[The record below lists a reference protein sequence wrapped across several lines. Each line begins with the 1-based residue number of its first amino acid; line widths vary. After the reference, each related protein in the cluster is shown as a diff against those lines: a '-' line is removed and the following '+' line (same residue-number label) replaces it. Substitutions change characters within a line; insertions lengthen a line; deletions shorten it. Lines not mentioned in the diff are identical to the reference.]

1 MSATR
6 AIVAVA
12 QMTSRESVSANLAVI
27 RDFAQRSRS
36 QGASLLCLPE
46 CFDYMGRDKAESLSL
61 AEPLT
66 GPIVSECREIAR
78 SNGLWLSLGGMH
90 EATESASGKIRN
102 THLVIDAGGD
112 IVAMYRKIH
121 LFDIAMSSS
130 GGPVLKES
138 DGTDAGDV
146 CVACDSPVGRLGL
159 STCFDLRF
167 PEMYGHLVRDGGA
180 EVLLVPSAFTA
191 TTGKAH
197 WHTLL
202 RARAIENFSYVVAA
216 AQVGRHNDKRE
227 SYGHACIIDPWG
239 NVLADLGGES
249 TGIMCAEINLD
260 YLQQVRA
267 RIPSE
272 TARRPEAYK
281 KPVLISRS

>member
-1 MSATR
+1 
-6 AIVAVA
+6 
-12 QMTSRESVSANLAVI
+12 MTSRESVAANLGVI
-27 RDFAQRSRS
+27 RDFAQRSRL

-46 CFDYMGRDKAESLSL
+46 CFDYMGRDKAESMSL

-90 EATESASGKIRN
+90 EATGNPSGKIHN
-102 THLVIDAGGD
+102 THLVIDAEGG

-121 LFDIAMSSS
+121 LFDIVMA

-138 DGTDAGDV
+138 DGTEPGDV

-167 PEMYGHLVRDGGA
+167 PEMYGHLVRNGA

-197 WHTLL
+197 WHALL

-239 NVLADLGGES
+239 NVLADMGGES

-260 YLQQVRA
+260 YLHQVRA

-272 TARRPEAYK
+272 TARRPEVYA
-281 KPVLISRS
+281 KPVLLSKS